1 MQIESTA
8 IFVDLTTC
16 YQYSQGA
23 AGLFYYQWLLLRIGV
38 GVFEIINR
46 SDFTS
51 VISNSFSL
59 SFLIVCLLYFSDPFY
74 LSTTVTTLLM
84 IDQWRLAL
92 GLTSL
97 LMSMFTLNKY
107 ILLIQATFL
116 CHMVLKNGLGCL
128 NYLKETLYQ
137 YNSEES

>member
-16 YQYSQGA
+16 YQYPQGA